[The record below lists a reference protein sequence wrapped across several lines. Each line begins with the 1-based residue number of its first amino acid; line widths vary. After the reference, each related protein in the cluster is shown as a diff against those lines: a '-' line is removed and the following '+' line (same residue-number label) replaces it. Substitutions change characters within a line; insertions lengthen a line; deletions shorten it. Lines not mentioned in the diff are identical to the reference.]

1 MNSHLEQQIERIAD
15 ELSEDRRTS
24 VIVRMESPDDD
35 LRAYLQATSDVID
48 SRRSVTS
55 ARALVPPKRHALR
68 LTPAGNISS
77 AAKKTLQGLDSPS
90 AAAFLASAAIKII
103 APAALK
109 AVGLG
114 ALTPLLESD
123 WVMELVAQYR
133 EKAEGTSQKS
143 VPTHFW
149 SSSSA
154 VLHLTKDELKELP
167 TKVPNVADIYPNRI
181 VKVPPVFKAQEPPA
195 AVVDNKAYTW
205 GLSKTGAL
213 ATWGVFGAKGGSVR
227 VAIIDSGVDPQ
238 HPDLKGKIA
247 GFAEFGRSGEKV
259 SDGLDNA
266 KDSGDHGTHCA
277 GTIVGGKA
285 SSRWIGMAPEAKI
298 LAAMVLTSDKPDGPI
313 YGTDAQILAGLEWA
327 LSNEADVISLSLG
340 GLRLSSDVLDTYTRA
355 IINANRLG
363 IPVVVAVGNDGS
375 QTSGSPGND
384 YFAFTVGATDVQDR
398 AAGFSGGRTQIIE
411 ESRFIDREY
420 LPVVYSKPDV
430 SAPGVDVYSSV
441 PGGKWETMSGTS
453 MATPHVAGA
462 IALLLSKQTTIMQ
475 LGGLQRVSFLQNL
488 LTSTVQEFGES
499 GQNHRFGYGR
509 IDVLRAF
516 GYAQEL
522 GYIE

>member
-1 MNSHLEQQIERIAD
+1 MNNHLKQQIEKIAD
-15 ELSEDRRTS
+15 ESSPERRTS

-48 SRRSVTS
+48 SRRSITS
-55 ARALVPPKRHALR
+55 ARALMPPKRHALK
-68 LTPAGNISS
+68 LTPAGNIG
-77 AAKKTLQGLDSPS
+77 AAARKALQSLDSPS
-90 AAAFLASAAIKII
+90 AATFLASAAIKIV

-123 WVMELVAQYR
+123 WLKGLSIQSSDRAGDAL
-133 EKAEGTSQKS
+133 KGPI
-143 VPTHFW
+143 PTHFW

-167 TKVPNVADIYPNRI
+167 TKVPNVADIYPNRV
-181 VKVPPVFKAQEPPA
+181 VKVPPVFKAQNLPS
-195 AVVDNKAYTW
+195 AVSDSKAYTW

-213 ATWGVFGAKGGSVR
+213 ATWGVFGAKGGGAR
-227 VAIIDSGVDPQ
+227 VAIIDSGVDAN

-247 GFAEFGRSGEKV
+247 GFAEFGRNGEKISEGV
-259 SDGLDNA
+259 DNA
-266 KDSGDHGTHCA
+266 KDSGEHGTHCA

-285 SSRWIGMAPEAKI
+285 SARWIGMAPEAKI
-298 LAAMVLTSDKPDGPI
+298 LAAMVLTSDPGGSI

-327 LSNEADVISLSLG
+327 LSNEAHIISLSLG
-340 GLRLSSDVLDTYTRA
+340 GLRLSSDVLDTYTRT

-441 PGGKWETMSGTS
+441 PDGRWEILSGTS

-462 IALLLSKQTTIMQ
+462 IALLLSKQTTIME
-475 LGGLQRVSFLQNL
+475 LGGLQRVNFLQTL
-488 LTSTVQEFGES
+488 LTSTVKELGES

-522 GYIE
+522 GYIV